1 MLLPGLLLVS
11 LALAQEPALPDLAPV
26 SIASGATWRE
36 DRGTS
41 RMGADL
47 FRLARA
53 PDGGAWLLGLEDGS
67 LWRSMD
73 GARTWSRVL
82 RAPSER
88 EGVDDEQVLLDGEI
102 AVEEELDRTR
112 EDSPAEE
119 EQAVEVDPD
128 ATDEEVGASDPEGT
142 VPEES
147 APPPADIDRAVP
159 DLRHD
164 ADDEDRPAVVWFDP
178 ADAQVALAGRGDGIW
193 RSEDGG
199 AHWRRTD
206 RAADAWRFLSV
217 PALGIVVAGTT
228 TGVRVSP
235 DGGERWFDTVDVT
248 DGLQVDALV
257 EFEGQVLAGTRA
269 GLFASRDGLRWARLP
284 LTGAVSALLP
294 DPGWVG
300 GLWVGTPSGILRS
313 DDAGKSFYRAGRQV
327 LAGLRG
333 LVQLDGQGHIAAWGT
348 DGVWE
353 SMDGGVTWHPV
364 FAGLQDPDIRDLVV
378 VGNQAVAAGTGS
390 IWRLGAERDA
400 AAYARTGVVT
410 AEDQALLGFLVDT
423 ATRRQGLDLA
433 ELQGRATAA
442 KAWLPTVSVDVSKSW
457 SSGRNS
463 APLLAQTVEN
473 RDDSVYVGGRA
484 CFGGCSTS
492 IFADIADAADQY
504 AGIIDTGGLE
514 TLGADL
520 LPTALDELFAVGDT
534 LIASGSEAFVATATA
549 QKMRKY
555 RQQVA
560 DQVAGAWSTIQRLDA
575 AAPAPSLSAQVSHA
589 LDLQEAAAR
598 LDLYTDGA
606 YARSRTSESLP

>member
-1 MLLPGLLLVS
+1 MLHLCLLLVWS
-11 LALAQEPALPDLAPV
+11 ALAQEPLLAGPTPV

-41 RMGADL
+41 RMEERL

-67 LWRSMD
+67 LWRSLD

-88 EGVDDEQVLLDGEI
+88 VGVDDEQVLLDGEV
-102 AVEEELDRTR
+102 ALEEELERTR
-112 EDSPAEE
+112 EDTTAEE
-119 EQAVEVDPD
+119 QQRVELEAE
-128 ATDEEVGASDPEGT
+128 ATGEDVGASDPDGAI
-142 VPEES
+142 PEEAAQRS
-147 APPPADIDRAVP
+147 ADIDRAVMDP
-159 DLRHD
+159 VLD

-178 ADAQVALAGRGDGIW
+178 ADGQVALAGRGDGIW
-193 RSEDGG
+193 RSVDGG
-199 AHWRRTD
+199 VHWRRTD

-217 PALGIVVAGTT
+217 PSLDIVMAGTT

-257 EFEGQVLAGTRA
+257 EFQGQVLAGTRA
-269 GLFASRDGLRWARLP
+269 GLFSSRDGLRWARLP
-284 LTGAVSALLP
+284 LSGVVTALLP

-300 GLWVGTPSGILRS
+300 GLWVGTPSGLLRS

-333 LVQLDGQGHIAAWGT
+333 LAQLEGQGHIAAWGH

-378 VGNQAVAAGTGS
+378 VGNQAVAAGSGS

-410 AEDQALLGFLVDT
+410 VEDQALLGFLVDVS
-423 ATRRQGLDLA
+423 TRRQGLDLA
-433 ELQGRATAA
+433 VLQVGAIAERAL
-442 KAWLPTVSVDVSKSW
+442 LPTLTVDVQIDSDR
-457 SSGRNS
+457 GRSS
-463 APLLAQTVEN
+463 APLSAQTVEN
-473 RDDSVYVGGRA
+473 GDGAVYFGTSA
-484 CFGGCSTS
+484 CFGACAALTAGTAN
-492 IFADIADAADQY
+492 FDDAY
-504 AGIIDTGGLE
+504 AVQD
-514 TLGADL
+514 GA
-520 LPTALDELFAVGDT
+520 TLDELYTVDGRLVGG
-534 LIASGSEAFVATATA
+534 GSEAFVATAAA
-549 QKMRKY
+549 QGMRKY
-555 RQQVA
+555 RQLVA

-575 AAPAPSLSAQVSHA
+575 GETPPSLAGQVTRA

-606 YARSRTSESLP
+606 YARSRNSESVP

>member
-1 MLLPGLLLVS
+1 M
-11 LALAQEPALPDLAPV
+11 EE
-26 SIASGATWRE
+26 R
-36 DRGTS
+36 
-41 RMGADL
+41 L

-67 LWRSMD
+67 LWRSLD

-88 EGVDDEQVLLDGEI
+88 VGVDDEQVLLDGEV
-102 AVEEELDRTR
+102 ALEEELERTR
-112 EDSPAEE
+112 EDTTAEE
-119 EQAVEVDPD
+119 QQRVELEAE
-128 ATDEEVGASDPEGT
+128 ATGEDVGASDPDGAI
-142 VPEES
+142 PEEAAQRS
-147 APPPADIDRAVP
+147 ADIDRAVMDP
-159 DLRHD
+159 VLD

-178 ADAQVALAGRGDGIW
+178 ADGQVALAGRGDGIW
-193 RSEDGG
+193 RSVDGG
-199 AHWRRTD
+199 VHWRRTD

-217 PALGIVVAGTT
+217 PSLDIVMAGTT

-257 EFEGQVLAGTRA
+257 EFQGQVLAGTRA
-269 GLFASRDGLRWARLP
+269 GLFSSRDGLRWARLP
-284 LTGAVSALLP
+284 LSGVVTALLP

-300 GLWVGTPSGILRS
+300 GLWVGTPSGLLRS

-333 LVQLDGQGHIAAWGT
+333 LAQLEGQGHIAAWGH

-378 VGNQAVAAGTGS
+378 VGNQAVAAGSGS

-410 AEDQALLGFLVDT
+410 VEDQALLGFLVDVS
-423 ATRRQGLDLA
+423 TRRQGLDLA
-433 ELQGRATAA
+433 VLQVGAIAERAL
-442 KAWLPTVSVDVSKSW
+442 LPTLTVDVQIDSDR
-457 SSGRNS
+457 GRSS
-463 APLLAQTVEN
+463 APLSAQTVEN
-473 RDDSVYVGGRA
+473 GDGAVYFGTSA
-484 CFGGCSTS
+484 CFGACAALTAGTAN
-492 IFADIADAADQY
+492 FDDAY
-504 AGIIDTGGLE
+504 AVQD
-514 TLGADL
+514 GA
-520 LPTALDELFAVGDT
+520 TLDELYTVDGRLVGG
-534 LIASGSEAFVATATA
+534 GSEAFVATAAA
-549 QKMRKY
+549 QGMRKY
-555 RQQVA
+555 RQLVA

-575 AAPAPSLSAQVSHA
+575 GETPPSLAGQVTRA

-606 YARSRTSESLP
+606 YARSRNSESVP